1 MDQLAVVWVDPEQ
14 DDEMQ
19 VDFNPPKPPVVE
31 FHSISPAL
39 PRFDPR
45 GLDWAP
51 YTGRSSMAKPVEP
64 APVTPPARTVFFC
77 GTWVEKRI
85 NILNIKYIINII

>member
-1 MDQLAVVWVDPEQ
+1 MVWVDSEQ

-19 VDFNPPKPPVVE
+19 VDFSPPKPPVGE

-39 PRFDPR
+39 PRFDPL

-64 APVTPPARTVFFC
+64 APVTPPTRTVFFFG
-77 GTWVEKRI
+77 GTWGEKRI